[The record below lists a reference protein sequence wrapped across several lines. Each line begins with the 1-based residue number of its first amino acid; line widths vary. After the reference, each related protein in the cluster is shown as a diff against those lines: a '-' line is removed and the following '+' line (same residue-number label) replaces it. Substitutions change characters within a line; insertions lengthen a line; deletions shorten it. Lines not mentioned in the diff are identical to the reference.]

1 MATKLMAACVLFT
14 IACCL
19 AVLDNNRDTSWIVIS
34 VSDQ

>member
-19 AVLDNNRDTSWIVIS
+19 AVLDNKRDTSRIVIS
-34 VSDQ
+34 ERDQ